1 LSSTIESDKSKEK
14 RPAKVLKFAALFER
28 SHPWSELMPTMS
40 PQEVTQLLADWGKGD
55 SSALDRLLPLVHGEL
70 RKIAR
75 RQMSQERPGHTLQA
89 TALINEAYLKL
100 LGQERYEWHNGAHF
114 FAVCAQIMRHILIDH
129 ARAHARDKRG
139 GGAIQVSLDNVAVI
153 AEAKAEHLIAL
164 DEALGSLEQLDAQKA
179 KIVELRH
186 FGGLSIDETAE
197 VLNISPRTVRREWQ
211 RSKAWLYRMI
221 SEGTADETRPLAK
234 D

>member
-1 LSSTIESDKSKEK
+1 
-14 RPAKVLKFAALFER
+14 
-28 SHPWSELMPTMS
+28 MPTMS
-40 PQEVTQLLADWGKGD
+40 PQEVTRLLADWGKGD
-55 SSALDRLLPLVHGEL
+55 SSALHKLLPLVHGEL

-75 RQMSQERPGHTLQA
+75 RQMSHERPGHTLQA

-100 LGQERYEWHNGAHF
+100 LGQERYEWQNRAHF

-129 ARAHARDKRG
+129 ARAHTREKRG

-153 AEAKAEHLIAL
+153 AGEKAEQLLAL
-164 DEALGSLEQLDAQKA
+164 DEALDSLQRLDPQKA
-179 KIVELRH
+179 KIVELRY
-186 FGGLSIDETAE
+186 FGGLSIEEAAE

-221 SEGTADETRPLAK
+221 SEGSADETRPLAK
-234 D
+234 G

>member
-1 LSSTIESDKSKEK
+1 VPTI
-14 RPAKVLKFAALFER
+14 
-28 SHPWSELMPTMS
+28 S
-40 PQEVTQLLADWGKGD
+40 PQEVTLLLADWSKGD
-55 SSALDRLLPLVHGEL
+55 RSALDRLLPLVHAEL

-75 RQMSQERPGHTLQA
+75 RQINQERPGHTLQA

-100 LGQERYEWHNGAHF
+100 LGQEGFEWHNRAHF

-139 GGAIQVSLDNVAVI
+139 GGAIKVSLHDADAAMMAGEN
-153 AEAKAEHLIAL
+153 AEHLIAL
-164 DEALGSLEQLDAQKA
+164 EDALRFLERVDSQKGR
-179 KIVELRH
+179 IVELRF
-186 FGGLSIDETAE
+186 FGGLSIEETAD

-221 SEGTADETRPLAK
+221 TEGTGDETRPLAK
-234 D
+234 G

>member
-1 LSSTIESDKSKEK
+1 
-14 RPAKVLKFAALFER
+14 
-28 SHPWSELMPTMS
+28 
-40 PQEVTQLLADWGKGD
+40 
-55 SSALDRLLPLVHGEL
+55 
-70 RKIAR
+70 
-75 RQMSQERPGHTLQA
+75 
-89 TALINEAYLKL
+89 
-100 LGQERYEWHNGAHF
+100 
-114 FAVCAQIMRHILIDH
+114 MRHILIDH